1 MAALFLGTTM
11 YQQQRP
17 HHGRFIA
24 NGSLIFRNHNIPA
37 TEATPWKVYPPM
49 AALYLGTTMYQQQR
63 PHHDKPGDQ
72 L

>member
-1 MAALFLGTTM
+1 MEGLS
-11 YQQQRP
+11 
-17 HHGRFIA
+17 A
-24 NGSLIFRNHNIPA
+24 NGSLIFRNNNVPA
-37 TEATPWKVYPPM
+37 TEATPWKVYLPM